1 MYTGENRPMTGN
13 ESKNRN
19 SDAAFRIQKSS
30 ELESQQKRYSYLS
43 FSKDSLHIYKIFAH
57 VQRIPLLT

>member
-13 ESKNRN
+13 VSKYRN

-30 ELESQQKRYSYLS
+30 ELESQQKLYSYLS
-43 FSKDSLHIYKIFAH
+43 LSKDGLHIYKIFAN